1 MEHLTREQ
9 IDRYA
14 SRRAGVDEI
23 LAIAN
28 HLDNCDDCRDRA
40 AALIDD
46 GTGSRSHTR
55 KLVPAPPIEEPPRP
69 SRLNLTTIV
78 LIAIAI
84 VALIVAIVIWVR

>member
-28 HLDNCDDCRDRA
+28 HLDNCDQCRDLA

-46 GTGSRSHTR
+46 GSGSRSHTR
-55 KLVPAPPIEEPPRP
+55 KLVPAPPIAEPPPP
-69 SRLNLTTIV
+69 SRLSITTLV
-78 LIAIAI
+78 LIAIAVI
-84 VALIVAIVIWVR
+84 ALVVAIVIWVR